1 MMTNNRKRIGGFY
14 RWMMENYL
22 HQQNRYADLA
32 RDMQNDY
39 TFPAEDD
46 FDVIMD
52 YLVYD
57 CGAASACIAVFRE
70 CWKMY
75 QEACVYA

>member
-1 MMTNNRKRIGGFY
+1 MMTNSRKRTGGFY

-57 CGAASACIAVFRE
+57 CGAVSAGSLFHPVQQEFLTAS
-70 CWKMY
+70 Y
-75 QEACVYA
+75 